1 MGQPLLYLIQVL
13 QKMLETEI
21 KGELLLEIYKAS
33 LRREHGSSCIVFWR
47 LTKILWK
54 DNMDQTVLSF
64 MIFLLYRGSES
75 R

>member
-33 LRREHGSSCIVFWR
+33 LRRQHGSSCIVF
-47 LTKILWK
+47 
-54 DNMDQTVLSF
+54 
-64 MIFLLYRGSES
+64 
-75 R
+75 